1 MMTFDYNYNNSFR
14 FCFLI
19 LEIYQYPADLGFRK
33 QKLFYAQERIYQRIS
48 WKDSL

>member
-33 QKLFYAQERIYQRIS
+33 QKPFYAQERIY
-48 WKDSL
+48 

>member
-33 QKLFYAQERIYQRIS
+33 QKLFYAQERIY
-48 WKDSL
+48 